1 MDHIT
6 QKVYTHMKSTYDQ
19 NGFAPTV
26 RQTAE
31 RLQLE
36 DREVEDAIRK
46 LEQLGRI
53 VITDIPAK
61 SIIEFVDESG
71 QLQDE

>member
-6 QKVYTHMKSTYDQ
+6 QKVYTHMKSFYDQ
-19 NGFAPTV
+19 HEFAPTV

-31 RLQLE
+31 QLNYE
-36 DREVEDAIRK
+36 ERDVEDAIRK

-61 SIIEFVDESG
+61 SIIEFVDS
-71 QLQDE
+71 D

>member
-6 QKVYTHMKSTYDQ
+6 QKVYTNMNWTYDQ
-19 NGFAPTV
+19 IGFETTV

-31 RLQLE
+31 QLQLE

>member
-19 NGFAPTV
+19 NGFG
-26 RQTAE
+26 QTAE
-31 RLQLE
+31 QLQLE